1 MDNALASEA
10 GNSGSIPDGG
20 ILFSVKTNQP
30 KSPKLSKLSKFQQ
43 LVQNK
48 NA

>member
-20 ILFSVKTNQP
+20 ILFSVETKQP
-30 KSPKLSKLSKFQQ
+30 KSPKLSKIKQ